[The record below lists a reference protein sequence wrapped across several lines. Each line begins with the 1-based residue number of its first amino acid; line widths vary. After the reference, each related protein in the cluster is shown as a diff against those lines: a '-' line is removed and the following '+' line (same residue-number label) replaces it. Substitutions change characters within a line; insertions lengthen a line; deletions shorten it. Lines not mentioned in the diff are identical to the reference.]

1 MRLTRMSTG
10 RSPRRYRDQLTPER
24 LGLTRIIASV
34 DQTPVGRVSLRRS
47 AQVSRSGQLRSAQ
60 VSRSGQRRLR
70 SEGQLSSGRSGQHG
84 SANPSRLGD
93 PMTWSVRSPVRPG
106 RPPLT
111 VRLLAVVEILWVFS
125 KVTLTTPFRPLRPVT
140 HVNYRPL
147 IRLIPSSPSQRS
159 AISERVG

>member
-47 AQVSRSGQLRSAQ
+47 AQVSRSGQ
-60 VSRSGQRRLR
+60 RRLR
-70 SEGQLSSGRSGQHG
+70 SEGQLSSGRSDQLG

>member
-1 MRLTRMSTG
+1 M
-10 RSPRRYRDQLTPER
+10 
-24 LGLTRIIASV
+24 LTRIIASV
-34 DQTPVGRVSLRRS
+34 DQTPVGPCQSTPVSSGQPLGS
-47 AQVSRSGQLRSAQ
+47 AQVSFSGQL
-60 VSRSGQRRLR
+60 RLR
-70 SEGQLSSGRSGQHG
+70 SEGQLRSGRSGQLG

-125 KVTLTTPFRPLRPVT
+125 KVTLTTPYRPLRPVA
-140 HVNYRPL
+140 HLNYRPL